1 MKYYGI
7 EIREN
12 LLGLSD
18 DEVVIL
24 LSCVHMA
31 AKEGFYDFRHI
42 NIENANENLIN
53 ILQLCGLT
61 PKEIEDI
68 MDGNW
73 FGFGID

>member
-31 AKEGFYDFRHI
+31 AKE
-42 NIENANENLIN
+42 
-53 ILQLCGLT
+53 
-61 PKEIEDI
+61 
-68 MDGNW
+68 
-73 FGFGID
+73 